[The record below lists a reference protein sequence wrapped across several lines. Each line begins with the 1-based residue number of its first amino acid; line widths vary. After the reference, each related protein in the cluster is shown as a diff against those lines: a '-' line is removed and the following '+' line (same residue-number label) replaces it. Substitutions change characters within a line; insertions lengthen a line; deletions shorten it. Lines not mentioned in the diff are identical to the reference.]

1 MEKTLILCD
10 SASDIPPELE
20 AGLPLRIMNIG
31 IEMYGRS
38 YRDRE
43 DVTSAD
49 IYREVARHNGA
60 DGFPHTAH
68 SSPLEFYEEYQR
80 LAEEGYQQVVSV
92 WLNSKGSGTFETAQL
107 AWKGFCEDHPQA
119 ASRMQMYFVDS
130 GTYSLGIGWWV
141 LKAAKMV
148 EEGVPAQEIARL
160 LEDQYAHQTTL
171 LSMYSLDYARKSG
184 RLGSVAAFVGELLG
198 LKPQMTI
205 AGENRVV
212 DKVRGDRNVIPKL
225 ADIFFR
231 DAEDP
236 YGPYVVAYGDDR
248 ARGEELA
255 AEIQSRGG
263 RAPDLI
269 APVGPCVAINSGPK
283 VVGMAYRS
291 KNYARG

>member
-10 SASDIPPELE
+10 SASDIPPQLE
-20 AGLPLRIMNIG
+20 QGLPLRIMNIG
-31 IEMYGRS
+31 IEMYGRA
-38 YRDRE
+38 YRDRQ
-43 DVTSAD
+43 DITSGD
-49 IYREVARHNGA
+49 IYREVASHGGS

-68 SSPLEFYEEYQR
+68 SSPLEFYEEYER
-80 LAEEGYQQVVSV
+80 IAREGYREVVSV
-92 WLNSKGSGTFETAQL
+92 WLNAKGSGTFSTAQM
-107 AWKGFCEDHPQA
+107 AWKGFCEENPQA
-119 ASRMQMYFVDS
+119 ASSMKMYFVDS

-141 LKAAKMV
+141 LKAAQMV
-148 EEGVPAQEIARL
+148 LEGVPAQEIARR

-171 LSMYSLDYARKSG
+171 LSLYSLDYARKSG
-184 RLGSVAAFVGELLG
+184 RLGSVTAFVGELLG

-236 YGPYVVAYGDDR
+236 FGPYAVAYGDDPT
-248 ARGEELA
+248 RGEELA